1 MSGGIIKM
9 LKIFATAFF
18 STILL
23 FLAGCTSTTKESVMM
38 NELEGVKMTPTE
50 LSIRL
55 DEFGKYF
62 IETVEASADEIITET
77 NSIVVKKNALEWKIN
92 VIPQILQSLTM
103 PDPVA
108 AGTDVRAL
116 CMQMDQF
123 FTIGNG
129 RDVFEDQQYI
139 AIKASSNILD
149 ELKNIAD
156 DLRETKYFKKNEKL
170 FQEWVDQN
178 PIEDLN
184 FYRKSTFDTMAK
196 ALGSEEYGLGT
207 TVGSIAEN
215 VQNIRQQIAFYT
227 DFLPKHVKWQAELE
241 LYNLM
246 GDTTIEKTFNNIDR
260 IVYSTERISKVMEES
275 PELIKELQQ
284 SSLIALNHQLLIALS
299 KMSEEREIILKNIT
313 DERIAVLENIY
324 QQRIETLDR
333 IDSLASKT
341 VTQSSV
347 FANDIVDKIFWR
359 LIIILGIGFIGWI
372 VAIKFIRK

>member
-1 MSGGIIKM
+1 MKM
-9 LKIFATAFF
+9 LKSFATALV
-18 STILL
+18 SIILL
-23 FLAGCTSTTKESVMM
+23 FLNGCISTTKESVMM
-38 NELEGVKMTPTE
+38 NEMEGVQMTPTE

-55 DEFGKYF
+55 NEFGKFF
-62 IETVEASADEIITET
+62 IETVEASADKIIAET
-77 NSIVVKKNALEWKIN
+77 NSTVVKRNALEWKIN

-129 RDVFEDQQYI
+129 RDVFGDQQYI
-139 AIKASSNILD
+139 AVKASEKIMD
-149 ELKNIAD
+149 ELVTIASDIREISYFEKN
-156 DLRETKYFKKNEKL
+156 KKL

-207 TVGSIAEN
+207 TVGSIAEG
-215 VQNIRQQIAFYT
+215 VQDIRQQITFYT
-227 DFLPKHVKWQAELE
+227 NFLPKHAKWQMELE
-241 LYNLM
+241 MYNLLS
-246 GDTTIEKTFNNIDR
+246 DTTVERTINNFDR
-260 IVYSTERISKVMEES
+260 IVNSTERISKVMEES

-284 SSLIALNHQLLIALS
+284 SSLTELNQQLLIVLTKIA
-299 KMSEEREIILKNIT
+299 EERKIVLKEIA
-313 DERIAVLENIY
+313 DERIAVLKNIY

-333 IDSLASKT
+333 IDLLVNKT
-341 VTQSSV
+341 VSQSSIV
-347 FANDIVDKIFWR
+347 ANDIVDKIFWR
-359 LIIILGIGFIGWI
+359 LLIILGIGFIGGI
-372 VAIKFIRK
+372 VALKFIRK